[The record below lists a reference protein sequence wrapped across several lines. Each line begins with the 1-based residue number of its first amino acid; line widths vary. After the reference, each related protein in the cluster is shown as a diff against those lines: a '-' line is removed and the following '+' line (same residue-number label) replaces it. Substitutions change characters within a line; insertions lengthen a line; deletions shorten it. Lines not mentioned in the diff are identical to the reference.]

1 MNERKVIFMSM
12 NGALWMTNHTGKM
25 EGINSIGT
33 SCVDN
38 PFCIN
43 RRENGDSIC
52 SHCYAATYMK
62 MRKAL
67 KEHLA
72 ENAEI
77 LTTRLLKGREI
88 PVTNSHIFRFE
99 SFGDLYNATHL
110 ANYVLIAERNPFT
123 QFGLWTKN
131 TWVLDELFNKNGI
144 AKPKNLSIV
153 VSSPMM
159 NKVIELDREKY
170 WFVDHVFTVYDKKFI
185 EVNNIDINCGSRNCL
200 GCQICYHKNEEFY
213 VKEKLK

>member
-1 MNERKVIFMSM
+1 MSM
-12 NGALWMTNHTGKM
+12 NGILWMTNHTGKM

-33 SCVDN
+33 SCVEN
-38 PFCIN
+38 PFCIK
-43 RRENGDSIC
+43 RRENGDSVC

-67 KEHLA
+67 KDHLA
-72 ENAEI
+72 ENAKI
-77 LTTRLLKGREI
+77 LTTRLLEGREI

-99 SFGDLYNATHL
+99 SFGDLYNTTHL
-110 ANYVLIAERNPFT
+110 ANYILIAERNPFT

-131 TWVLDELFNKNGI
+131 IWVLDEMFNKNGI

-153 VSSPMM
+153 VSSPIM
-159 NKVIELDREKY
+159 NKEIELDRKRY
-170 WFVDHVFTVYDKKFI
+170 WFVDHIFTVYDKKFI
-185 EVNNIDINCGSRNCL
+185 EKNNVNINCGSKNCL
-200 GCQICYHKNEEFY
+200 ECQICYYANTDFY